1 MAISRSIFAVVAVF
15 STFLPLSAQWL
26 NYPTPGIPRTPDGK
40 PNLSAPAP
48 RTPDGKPDFSGIWA
62 TRSDTRF
69 FQDLSAGGAEIPMLP
84 SAKKLYEQ
92 RKADLQKGHPSERC
106 LGHGVAD
113 FDTHQTPRRIIQSP
127 GVIAILFE
135 SYHQYRQ
142 ILMDGRPLPQID
154 QPAFF
159 GYSVGRWEGD
169 TLIVDTIGFNEGFW
183 FSRGIP
189 HTDRMHMVE
198 RFTRTDYNTTKYEVT
213 VDDPGAYTQPW
224 TAGFLLR
231 WELGTELFEYICQD
245 NNFAPELM
253 VGSQES
259 IDRSTPIVP

>member
-26 NYPTPGIPRTPDGK
+26 NYPTPGIPRTPEGK

-48 RTPDGKPDFSGIWA
+48 RTADGKPDFSGIWA

-69 FQDLSAGGAEIPMLP
+69 FQDLSAGGAEVPMLP
-84 SAKKLYEQ
+84 SAKKLYEE

-142 ILMDGRPLPQID
+142 ILIDGRPLPQID

-169 TLIVDTIGFNEGFW
+169 TLV
-183 FSRGIP
+183 
-189 HTDRMHMVE
+189 VE
-198 RFTRTDYNTTKYEVT
+198 TTGVNDKGWLDMNGHPQTEKTHFIERLRRPNFGHLDLEVT
-213 VDDPGAYTQPW
+213 IEDPTAYARPW
-224 TAGFLLR
+224 TVKLAGLELLPDEDMIEAICENER
-231 WELGTELFEYICQD
+231 DFEHLI
-245 NNFAPELM
+245 
-253 VGSQES
+253 GK
-259 IDRSTPIVP
+259 